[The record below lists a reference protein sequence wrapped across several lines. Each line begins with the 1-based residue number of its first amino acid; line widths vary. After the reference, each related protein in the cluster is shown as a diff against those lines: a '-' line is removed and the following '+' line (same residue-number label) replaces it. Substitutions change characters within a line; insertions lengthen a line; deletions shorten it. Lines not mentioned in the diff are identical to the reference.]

1 MRNRTLR
8 VGMMEGGTNYV
19 LESLIV
25 LPFLWMAKWILFVES
40 IAITKN
46 GKQQVWIDYNEI
58 KKQRI
63 D

>member
-1 MRNRTLR
+1 MAL
-8 VGMMEGGTNYV
+8 MHV

-25 LPFLWMAKWILFVES
+25 LPFLWWMARWILFVGS

-46 GKQQVWIDYNEI
+46 DKQQVWIDYNEI

-63 D
+63 N